1 MFFIGVITNK
11 KNESYLK
18 KELKSIIPTD
28 NIFIINDGNIENIKN
43 IKFEIVIIDKQINN
57 KLELRNILSKSK
69 YIILNSDIEMN
80 VEAINNLKLIAIT
93 YGFNSKCTF
102 TVSSI
107 TENNIIICLQRII
120 YNKNNEVVEPQEFK
134 LEVPEN
140 VEKQKAIFV
149 YIIKILYSKI
159 K

>member
-18 KELKSIIPTD
+18 NELKSIIPTD

-69 YIILNSDIEMN
+69 YIILNSDKEMN

-107 TENNIIICLQRII
+107 TENNIIICLQRSIKNIKNEII
-120 YNKNNEVVEPQEFK
+120 EPQEYILK
-134 LEVPEN
+134 NEEN
-140 VEKQKAIFV
+140 IEKYAI
-149 YIIKILYSKI
+149 IATGILKILYE
-159 K
+159 

>member
-107 TENNIIICLQRII
+107 TENNIIICLQRSIKNIKSEII
-120 YNKNNEVVEPQEFK
+120 EPQEYILK
-134 LEVPEN
+134 NEEN
-140 VEKQKAIFV
+140 IEKYAIIATG
-149 YIIKILYSKI
+149 IIKILYE
-159 K
+159 